1 MACDGLAKAQA
12 GRCRSHAARRPGRE
26 LDSFRQTE
34 PTMEY
39 ISYSCGLGRGDHAR
53 AVARISKATC
63 GTSNNPDVASLIRDG
78 RARLAPK
85 ARKAPHRRRS
95 YGRKFGFVAPSR
107 IQDA

>member
-26 LDSFRQTE
+26 LGSFRQTE

-39 ISYSCGLGRGDHAR
+39 ISYSCGLGHGDHAR
-53 AVARISKATC
+53 AVARMSKATC

-78 RARLAPK
+78 RARLAP
-85 ARKAPHRRRS
+85 RRVRRRTGAAVTDES
-95 YGRKFGFVAPSR
+95 LGSLRRAESK
-107 IQDA
+107 